1 MINIRQDDMVLIT
14 RFQTGNT
21 NAFDTLIHKH
31 QKRAYQY
38 AFRLSRDAEI
48 AADVVAE
55 TFVRIYRA
63 LPNFKGES
71 AFTTWMYRIL
81 TNCFL
86 DMRKKESLRGH
97 LSLDSHLTTEEGELE
112 VQIVDKAD
120 SPYQESEQNERARIL
135 ASAVQQLVPY
145 QRAMILMY
153 HVEMLSYEEMAQSLD
168 LPIGTVKSRLNR
180 SRNCLKTILTG
191 QKEMLAVA

>member
-14 RFQTGNT
+14 RFQTGNAT
-21 NAFDTLIHKH
+21 AFDTLIHKH

-86 DMRKKESLRGH
+86 DLRKKESIRAH
-97 LSLDSHLTTEEGELE
+97 LSLDSHLSTEEGDVE
-112 VQIVDKAD
+112 VQIIDKSD

-135 ASAVQQLVPY
+135 GAAVQQLVPY
-145 QRAMILMY
+145 QKAMILMY

-180 SRNCLKTILTG
+180 SRNCLRALLTD
-191 QKEMLAVA
+191 QREMLAVA